1 MQRLHAFITL
11 AALCLGAS
19 HAVAQ
24 DRAASGFPSRPIQL
38 VVPLAAGTSADVVFR
53 PIADRLT
60 QKLGQPVVLNHRPGA
75 SGTIASDSVAKAA
88 PDGHTILYVNS
99 VHTANP
105 ALLAKLPYDT
115 LRDFAGVAM
124 VAESPTIVVV
134 YPGLGVRSVKELIAL
149 ARRQPGKINYG
160 TSGVGTTTHLAGAY
174 FAARAGIDMVA
185 VPYKCVELLAD
196 LVAGRI
202 EVFVAPIPALMPFI
216 RDNKLIPLA
225 ITSRTPMKTPL
236 ELPTV
241 ETAAELPG
249 YEYSNIAGFIAPAK
263 TPRSIID
270 LLSREI
276 RAAAQDKADQ
286 DKRLALGVFPRDLGP
301 EEFDAF
307 IRADVERI
315 GALVKSLG
323 IGPN

>member
-1 MQRLHAFITL
+1 
-11 AALCLGAS
+11 
-19 HAVAQ
+19 
-24 DRAASGFPSRPIQL
+24 
-38 VVPLAAGTSADVVFR
+38 
-53 PIADRLT
+53 
-60 QKLGQPVVLNHRPGA
+60 
-75 SGTIASDSVAKAA
+75 
-88 PDGHTILYVNS
+88 
-99 VHTANP
+99 
-105 ALLAKLPYDT
+105 
-115 LRDFAGVAM
+115 
-124 VAESPTIVVV
+124 
-134 YPGLGVRSVKELIAL
+134 
-149 ARRQPGKINYG
+149 
-160 TSGVGTTTHLAGAY
+160 
-174 FAARAGIDMVA
+174 MVA
-185 VPYKCVELLAD
+185 VPYKGVELLAD